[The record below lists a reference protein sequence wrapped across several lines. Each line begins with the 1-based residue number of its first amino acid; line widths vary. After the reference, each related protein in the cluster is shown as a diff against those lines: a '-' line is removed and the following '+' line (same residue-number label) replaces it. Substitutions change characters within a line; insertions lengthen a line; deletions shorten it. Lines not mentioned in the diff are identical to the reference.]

1 MTWNLHRI
9 AIEILTLDIILI
21 DTTNDNEYDDQKV
34 TPVKIKNSN
43 NADIII
49 MI

>member
-9 AIEILTLDIILI
+9 TIEILTLILI

-34 TPVKIKNSN
+34 TAVKIKNLNS
-43 NADIII
+43 AGIIV